1 MEEKRGIF
9 ESVKD
14 GVIGTIRGTGDVAK
28 AVVDTV
34 SGTLSHTIKG
44 SGAVATSLIETVSDL
59 GRAAIR

>member
-14 GVIGTIRGTGDVAK
+14 GVVGTIKGTGDVAK

-44 SGAVATSLIETVSDL
+44 TGAVGTSLI
-59 GRAAIR
+59 